1 MVTTPG
7 RVPRKGDSRCEPQDL
22 AAWWFLSTMELL
34 EGATVAIQSRRDGRN
49 GHDTGESGQTL
60 VLLVVLMTVLLGVSG
75 LVVDGGNWLVN
86 RRELQNAADAAA
98 LAGASKIPSGT
109 SQARDMANAQYAD
122 NGLPS
127 DSLAVSNTTYQVTDD
142 SVTVTATRNV
152 DTFFTTIFGLDSV
165 TETATAQATVESF
178 TTINGVNAMPWGVL
192 QGTYVPGQPYS
203 IYTKTTAN
211 ANNGALSLPYV
222 AGANCPIPSGAN
234 VYEDEITGDQPVC
247 PITLGET
254 LETKP
259 GDNSGPT
266 AQGLNTRITNWQT
279 ADQIVDFTTNPA
291 TVTES
296 KQPPARAHPRAHQ
309 SLRGERLA
317 KRHQQPHDGRWIR
330 LLRGYQ
336 LRRPRPSQL
345 LQEQRRQASQRCVC
359 NSRQRRFHRHQ
370 WHIRPQS

>member
-1 MVTTPG
+1 MGAKLG
-7 RVPRKGDSRCEPQDL
+7 RVPRKGDSRSEPQDL

-34 EGATVAIQSRRDGRN
+34 EGVTDAIRSRRDERN
-49 GHDTGESGQTL
+49 EHATSESGQTL

-109 SQARDMANAQYAD
+109 SQARDAANEQYAE

-127 DSLAVSNTTYQVTDD
+127 DSLTVTNTTDQVTDD

-222 AGANCPIPSGAN
+222 AGANCPVPSGAN
-234 VYEDEITGDQPVC
+234 VYEDEITGDQPVARSRSV
-247 PITLGET
+247 
-254 LETKP
+254 KP
-259 GDNSGPT
+259 SKPSPGTT
-266 AQGLNTRITNWQT
+266 AGR
-279 ADQIVDFTTNPA
+279 
-291 TVTES
+291 
-296 KQPPARAHPRAHQ
+296 PPR
-309 SLRGERLA
+309 
-317 KRHQQPHDGRWIR
+317 
-330 LLRGYQ
+330 
-336 LRRPRPSQL
+336 
-345 LQEQRRQASQRCVC
+345 V
-359 NSRQRRFHRHQ
+359 
-370 WHIRPQS
+370 